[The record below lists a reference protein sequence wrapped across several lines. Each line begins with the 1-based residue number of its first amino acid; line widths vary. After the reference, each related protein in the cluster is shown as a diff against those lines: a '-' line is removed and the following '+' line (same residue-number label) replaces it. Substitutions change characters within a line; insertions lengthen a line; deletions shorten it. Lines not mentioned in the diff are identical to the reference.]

1 MKEQENKDNS
11 GNQETRHPSLRE
23 GLGGPLSRV
32 FDIALRE
39 LDIIVRKNQIYGF
52 CTLLFP
58 LLLVLFFTSMLN
70 EGLPQDLP
78 IGVVDLDNSS
88 TSRGLIRNLD
98 AMQSSRVMYRFAN
111 ITEARNAMQEGKV
124 YAYLYI
130 PDGTAAKLL
139 AGRQPKISY
148 YYTMTCLSAGSMASK
163 DLKTLGMLGSMAVGR
178 AKLSAKGATSR
189 QIRAALQ
196 PVNIDAH
203 MIANPHG
210 SYNYSLTTVF
220 VPGILMLFMA
230 LLSAYSL
237 GMELKF
243 DTGKEWLALAD
254 GNIVVAII
262 GKYLVHALVFLL
274 VIFIYL
280 YYIFNVLHFPHLGGV
295 WSIVRLTLLQ
305 VAASLGFGI
314 FAFGLMP
321 SLRMSMSISSLWFV
335 LGISMCGSAFPVM
348 GMDPPLQAMSWL
360 FPLRHYWML
369 YQTTVLN
376 GFPVIDAWFHLVAL
390 VAFTLLPWFVLRKVK
405 NAMLNYVYIP

>member
-1 MKEQENKDNS
+1 MRFISQI
-11 GNQETRHPSLRE
+11 
-23 GLGGPLSRV
+23 

-39 LDIIVRKNQIYGF
+39 LDILRKNRIYGF
-52 CTLLFP
+52 CMVVFP
-58 LLLVLFFTSMLN
+58 VALVLFFTTMLDD
-70 EGLPQDLP
+70 GLPQDLP
-78 IGVVDLDNSS
+78 IGVVDHDNSA

-98 AMQSSRVMYRFAN
+98 AMQNSRVVYRFSSV
-111 ITEARNAMQEGKV
+111 TEARNAMQEGKV

-130 PDGTAAKLL
+130 PNGMSEKLL
-139 AGRQPKISY
+139 SGRQPKISY

-163 DLKTLGMLGSMAVGR
+163 DMKTIGMLGSMAVGR
-178 AKLSAKGATSR
+178 AVLSAKGATDR

-196 PVNIDAH
+196 PVSIDAH
-203 MIANPHG
+203 MIANPYG

-230 LLSAYSL
+230 LLSAYAI

-274 VIFIYL
+274 VIFLYQ
-280 YYIFNVLHFPHLGGV
+280 YYIFNVLGFPHLGGV

-348 GMDPPLQAMSWL
+348 GMDAPLQAMSWL

-369 YQTTVLN
+369 YQATVLN
-376 GFPVIDAWFHLVAL
+376 GFPVIDVWFHLVAL
-390 VAFTLLPWFVLRKVK
+390 VAFTLLPWMILRKVK
-405 NAMLNYVYIP
+405 NAILHYVYLP